1 MHPCTLDLRSH
12 ILNMNIEGQQI
23 LQCLE
28 AVAEERRRRS
38 TDPELAARVQAIK
51 RWQHGRFETTYAD
64 ALASPRWG
72 EAARFFLEDLYGPT
86 DFTRRDQ
93 QFARIVPGLVRLFP
107 HEIVQTVV
115 ALAELHSLS
124 ERFDT
129 AMARAAPGPRVDAA
143 GYGQAWRAV
152 GQPAGR
158 ERQIHLM
165 LQVGGALERYTR
177 MPLLRQT
184 LRLMR
189 SPARALGLEA
199 LQAFLERGF
208 DTFKAMGGARD
219 FLDMVAERER
229 DLAARLFAGEDVAIA
244 TALQSDGGAD

>member
-1 MHPCTLDLRSH
+1 
-12 ILNMNIEGQQI
+12 MNTEGQQI
-23 LQCLE
+23 LRCLE
-28 AVAEERRRRS
+28 AVAEERRQRA
-38 TDPELAARVQAIK
+38 TDPELAVRVPAVK
-51 RWQHGRFETTYAD
+51 KWQHGRFETTYAD
-64 ALASPRWG
+64 ALASPRYG
-72 EAARFFLEDLYGPT
+72 DAARFFLEDLYGPT

-107 HEIVQTVV
+107 HEIVVTVA
-115 ALAELHSLS
+115 ALAELHALS
-124 ERFDT
+124 EQFDT
-129 AMARAAPGPRVDAA
+129 AMARAASGRRIDAA
-143 GYGQAWRAV
+143 VYGQAWRAV
-152 GQPAGR
+152 GQPAAR
-158 ERQIHLM
+158 ERQIQLM

-219 FLDMVAERER
+219 FLDMIAERER

-244 TALQSDGGAD
+244 TALQSGGAGD